1 MLGELNFG
9 GSTEVHVGIKFVLL
23 LLAEEEEDKA
33 SQMLGLKRKEKP
45 VLKEKEN
52 FMFSKTKPLKVL
64 LGWCYAFGN

>member
-1 MLGELNFG
+1 M
-9 GSTEVHVGIKFVLL
+9 LL